1 MFNDILDLL
10 IISAENSFIQVTVF
24 VGAVLLLF
32 GYVDYLL
39 SGRLVRKIG
48 EAKKIQPIIGALLGL
63 TPGCGGAIF
72 VMPLFPRGIVSFGTV
87 IATLLA
93 TMGDSA
99 FVLMSVMP
107 KQWVLVSIFSFVVAV
122 TTGYLVDLTPW
133 AIGSWQSTMSPGRK
147 GPVTRG
153 P

>member
-1 MFNDILDLL
+1 MFEEILGL
-10 IISAENSFIQVTVF
+10 IVVSAENSFIQVTVF

-39 SGRLVRKIG
+39 AGRLVKAIG
-48 EAKKIQPIIGALLGL
+48 DAKRVQPIIGALLGL

-72 VMPLFPRGIVSFGTV
+72 VMPLFPRGVVSFGTV

-99 FVLMSVMP
+99 FVLMSTMP
-107 KQWVLVSIFSFVVAV
+107 KQWVLVSAISFVVAV
-122 TTGYLVDLTPW
+122 AVGYIVDLFP
-133 AIGSWQSTMSPGRK
+133 IGDK
-147 GPVTRG
+147 LLEK
-153 P
+153 